1 MDQYS
6 NVFSPFKIGNVVLK
20 NRIEFAPACHM
31 LASPDGQVTR
41 ELIAYYQNIARG
53 GAGIVTI
60 GESPVDFE
68 HAKGHEYQINLG
80 DDRVIAG
87 LSVMVEAVHRYGAKL
102 SIEIGHNGR
111 TLFNKAKYPI
121 GPSPI
126 PTKREVMTA
135 AMERREIRPVTPMT
149 KDMIDTVVERFADS
163 AERCLR
169 AGFEMIMIHGGHGHL
184 ISSFFSPD
192 SNRRT
197 DEYGGSF
204 ENRARFALEVLDAI
218 RSRVGNK
225 LVIEYRISADELVSE
240 GVHEEETIKFVKLI
254 QDRID
259 LLHVSAGLLSDP
271 STVTRMIQPTYY
283 PHGIN
288 VHFAEDFKK
297 AFEVPITTV
306 GSISDLS
313 MADQIV
319 AEGKADIVAMARAII
334 ADPAIVNKSRL
345 GRLDEIRPCLRCS
358 TCNQITGDNLWP
370 IRCAINPLIGREL
383 DYPEIPAARQRKK
396 VVVVGGGPAGMEAA
410 LTASA
415 KGHDV
420 VLYEKTDRLGGNLI
434 LASQAPFKKDMKK
447 YLAWLVGQTLKDTN
461 ITRNFNTKATPEI
474 VRAEQPDAL
483 IIAIG
488 AKPIIPEITG
498 AEKAILAGSV
508 HLENIQ
514 MGDRVVVAGGGLTGC
529 EAALELAQKGKMVI
543 IIDMLDKM
551 QLAEDAPV
559 LLKFGLMEML
569 ERYNVEF
576 ITRVKLAE
584 IKEQS
589 VIVREINT
597 DKRSEIQADTV
608 VLSLGFKPCREDADT
623 FLDVAPDVFVIGD
636 ANNPKNLKQA
646 IHDGFNVAI
655 EI

>member
-1 MDQYS
+1 
-6 NVFSPFKIGNVVLK
+6 
-20 NRIEFAPACHM
+20 
-31 LASPDGQVTR
+31 
-41 ELIAYYQNIARG
+41 
-53 GAGIVTI
+53 
-60 GESPVDFE
+60 
-68 HAKGHEYQINLG
+68 
-80 DDRVIAG
+80 
-87 LSVMVEAVHRYGAKL
+87 
-102 SIEIGHNGR
+102 
-111 TLFNKAKYPI
+111 
-121 GPSPI
+121 
-126 PTKREVMTA
+126 
-135 AMERREIRPVTPMT
+135 
-149 KDMIDTVVERFADS
+149 
-163 AERCLR
+163 
-169 AGFEMIMIHGGHGHL
+169 
-184 ISSFFSPD
+184 
-192 SNRRT
+192 
-197 DEYGGSF
+197 
-204 ENRARFALEVLDAI
+204 
-218 RSRVGNK
+218 
-225 LVIEYRISADELVSE
+225 
-240 GVHEEETIKFVKLI
+240 
-254 QDRID
+254 
-259 LLHVSAGLLSDP
+259 
-271 STVTRMIQPTYY
+271 
-283 PHGIN
+283 
-288 VHFAEDFKK
+288 
-297 AFEVPITTV
+297 
-306 GSISDLS
+306 
-313 MADQIV
+313 
-319 AEGKADIVAMARAII
+319 
-334 ADPAIVNKSRL
+334 
-345 GRLDEIRPCLRCS
+345 
-358 TCNQITGDNLWP
+358 
-370 IRCAINPLIGREL
+370 
-383 DYPEIPAARQRKK
+383 
-396 VVVVGGGPAGMEAA
+396 VVVGGGPAGMEAA

>member
-1 MDQYS
+1 MVQYS
-6 NVFSPFKIGNVVLK
+6 NVFSPFKIGNIVLK

-31 LASPDGQVTR
+31 LASADGQVTR

-87 LSVMVEAVHRYGAKL
+87 LSTMVEAIHRYGAKL

-126 PTKREVMTA
+126 PTKLEVMRA
-135 AMERREIRPVTPMT
+135 AIEGREIRPVTPMT

-163 AERCLR
+163 AERCMQ

-192 SNRRT
+192 SNHRT

-204 ENRARFALEVLDAI
+204 ENRARFALEILDAI

-225 LVIEYRISADELVSE
+225 LAIEYRISADELVPE
-240 GVHEEETIKFVKLI
+240 GVHEEETIRFVKLI
-254 QDRID
+254 EDKID

-271 STVTRMIQPTYY
+271 STATRMIQPTYY

-297 AFEVPITTV
+297 ALDIPITTV
-306 GSISDLS
+306 GSISDLG
-313 MADQIV
+313 MADQII

-345 GRLDEIRPCLRCS
+345 GRFDEIRPCLRCS

-370 IRCAINPLIGREL
+370 IRCAVNPLLGREL
-383 DYPEIPAARQRKK
+383 EYPEIPFAKNRKK

-420 VLYEKTDRLGGNLI
+420 VLFEKTDRLGGNLI

-447 YLAWLVGQTLKDTN
+447 YLTWLVAQALKDTN
-461 ITRNFNTKATPEI
+461 IKLKFNTEATPEI
-474 VRAEQPDAL
+474 VQAEQPDAL

-488 AKPIIPEITG
+488 AKPIIPKIPG
-498 AEKAILAGSV
+498 AEKSVWAGDV
-508 HLENIQ
+508 HLDTVPV
-514 MGDRVVVAGGGLTGC
+514 GDRVVVAGGGLTGC
-529 EAALELAQKGKMVI
+529 EAALDLARKGKKVV

-551 QLAEDAPV
+551 QLADDAPV

-569 ERYNVEF
+569 ERHNVEF
-576 ITRVKLAE
+576 ITQVKLEE
-584 IKEQS
+584 ITEQS
-589 VIVREINT
+589 AIVKEINT
-597 DKRSEIQADTV
+597 GKQLEIPSDTV
-608 VLSLGFKPCREDADT
+608 VLSLGFKSRSKDAGV
-623 FLDVAPDVFVIGD
+623 FLDLAPDVFVIGD

-646 IHDGFNVAI
+646 IHDGFNVAV